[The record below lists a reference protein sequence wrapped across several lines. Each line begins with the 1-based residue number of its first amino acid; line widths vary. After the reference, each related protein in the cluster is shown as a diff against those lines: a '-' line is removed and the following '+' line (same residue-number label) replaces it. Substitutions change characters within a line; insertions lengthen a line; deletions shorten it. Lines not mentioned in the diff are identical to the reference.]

1 MPEFRG
7 RDGTR
12 LAYSVMASE
21 TDYQGQGQGHGQGGE
36 EPLLCIP
43 GGPMRA
49 SAYLGDLGGL
59 SERRRLVMLDL
70 RGTGGSDRPVDPAT
84 YRCDRQVDDVE
95 ALRRHL
101 GLERVDLLAHSAG
114 GDLAIL
120 YAVAHPH
127 RVRSLV
133 LVAGRARALGVDF
146 TVEHRR
152 EAAALRKGEPW
163 FEAGRDGFEA
173 VWAGS
178 ASEADWE
185 AVVPFFY
192 GRWDAAARAH
202 AAREVAETN
211 EQAAEL
217 YASPEAFAPEAA
229 REVVAGLEARVLVLA
244 GELDGGPL
252 PRVAAEIAGMFPKG
266 TAVTQPGAGHFPW
279 LDDPR
284 WFTETVA
291 GFLERRAGAA
301 GD

>member
-21 TDYQGQGQGHGQGGE
+21 TDYQGHGHGHGGE